1 MCWAEN
7 FLINLTSLL
16 PSAFRLT
23 DFSLLEYN
31 PRIIQWDMRILELSC
46 SFKSLFINFWIVYT
60 IGIDKQGKISQL
72 CIWKKKNVFPRKL
85 VKLFLFQGNML
96 NLVDTK
102 LLFNLLSI
110 QTLLKENKIYV
121 IRKMF
126 FFVRCDLL
134 KLRTLTFIFFRCIVT
149 FIF

>member
-31 PRIIQWDMRILELSC
+31 PRIIQWDMRILELSWFREKYSFC

-60 IGIDKQGKISQL
+60 VGVDKQGKISQL
-72 CIWKKKNVFPRKL
+72 CRWKKKNVFPRKL

-110 QTLLKENKIYV
+110 QTLMKENKIYV

-126 FFVRCDLL
+126 FFCPVWFVKIKDINFYFL
-134 KLRTLTFIFFRCIVT
+134 
-149 FIF
+149 